1 MNACV
6 KKALFLSMILFPAQ
20 GVIAQ
25 TGDNGGAEQQ
35 QDYRQML
42 QQAMKSGNYSQA
54 QSENWDARLKVVSGT
69 VMVKTV
75 EGEEWSKITGEMPM
89 DPNDVVKTSADGVAE
104 LYLDDKGAI
113 AIGRNTELEISSL
126 DQGDTIFS
134 INFGS
139 IAAKIKHFLNDK
151 FKMQVR
157 TPSAVCAVRGTEF
170 AVEYSQ
176 LGKDSSVAVFDE
188 GRMAVTQADASGKD
202 NQEYIL
208 EKNTEIYFGQ
218 SQRRFHPT
226 PISKMGRYRG
236 AVGTMR
242 TRLAAIKNW
251 KPRSLER
258 RAALRAQALKRKVVR
273 REITDDGQTDPKAAR
288 AARAKARVKA
298 KAKAAAAKRARARR
312 RAQPDEETEE
322 GQ

>member
-6 KKALFLSMILFPAQ
+6 KKVIFAAAAALCAVPA
-20 GVIAQ
+20 VVAQ
-25 TGDNGGAEQQ
+25 NDSGMNQ
-35 QDYRQML
+35 QDYQQML
-42 QQAMKSGNYSQA
+42 QQAMKSGTYNQA

-69 VMVKTV
+69 VMVKTA
-75 EGEEWSKITGEMPM
+75 ESEEWSAITGEMPL

-113 AIGRNTELEISSL
+113 AVGRNTELEIASL
-126 DQGDTIFS
+126 DQGDTVFS

-176 LGKDSSVAVFDE
+176 LGKDTSVAVFDE
-188 GRMAVTQADASGKD
+188 GRLAVTQADQSGKD
-202 NQEYIL
+202 NQEYTL
-208 EKNTEIYFGQ
+208 DKNTEIYFGP

-236 AVGTMR
+236 AIGTMR
-242 TRLAAIKNW
+242 TRLAAIKTW

-273 REITDDGQTDPKAAR
+273 RELNGSEAAPKAGRSAK
-288 AARAKARVKA
+288 AKARAKAR
-298 KAKAAAAKRARARR
+298 AKAAAAKRAKPKRKAPPPE
-312 RAQPDEETEE
+312 APEEE
-322 GQ
+322 